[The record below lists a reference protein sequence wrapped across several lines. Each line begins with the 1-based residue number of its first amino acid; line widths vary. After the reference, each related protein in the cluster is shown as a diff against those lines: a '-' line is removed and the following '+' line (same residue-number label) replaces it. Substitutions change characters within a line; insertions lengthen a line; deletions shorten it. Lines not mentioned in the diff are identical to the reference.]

1 MENLGSTSRRRGS
14 LTAPSLSRR
23 SSTQSRQRQRSVEIH
38 QTTRTSPTSPKAQ
51 PIERERKPYTGAPSE
66 SSSNEE
72 SVKIERDRQPYTA
85 QPGSGKVYPEAQT
98 LNLPNRPGRANSTSS
113 RGSTRDHYDAG
124 SRINTRDQP
133 HNDEPRHLRT
143 GSTSSQTYI
152 PGSGRPAARRQS
164 SPPMK
169 NFRHSTPG
177 DIQAGGKY
185 GPTPG
190 SSTSSFNPGSYG
202 SGSSFP
208 PPPPGPPPPIDIR
221 HPERDRRYRDDR
233 HGRRG
238 TDEEL
243 RFTGELN
250 SPKDAEKWDR
260 YQEAV
265 GGDRYSNSP
274 YERGS
279 VSVDPRDIRGA
290 EDFYREKPRE
300 YDTYGRRIS

>member
-1 MENLGSTSRRRGS
+1 
-14 LTAPSLSRR
+14 
-23 SSTQSRQRQRSVEIH
+23 
-38 QTTRTSPTSPKAQ
+38 
-51 PIERERKPYTGAPSE
+51 
-66 SSSNEE
+66 
-72 SVKIERDRQPYTA
+72 
-85 QPGSGKVYPEAQT
+85 
-98 LNLPNRPGRANSTSS
+98 
-113 RGSTRDHYDAG
+113 
-124 SRINTRDQP
+124 
-133 HNDEPRHLRT
+133 
-143 GSTSSQTYI
+143 
-152 PGSGRPAARRQS
+152 
-164 SPPMK
+164 MK

-185 GPTPG
+185 GPTPE

-208 PPPPGPPPPIDIR
+208 PPPPGPPPIDIR
-221 HPERDRRYRDDR
+221 HGERDRRYRDDR

-250 SPKDAEKWDR
+250 SPRDAEKWDR

-265 GGDRYSNSP
+265 VGDRYNNGP
-274 YERGS
+274 HERGS

-290 EDFYREKPRE
+290 EEFYREKPRE